1 MNRDFDIDQLVSYLT
16 GNSSKKEQ
24 LLVEQWIALS
34 EENMLLFDEFK
45 KVWDS
50 SSIKTEGKVIDVDKA
65 WAEFK
70 IRTNF
75 VETSPIVA
83 AEIKPTN
90 TIKKILFYSYRVAA
104 LAVVLFGL
112 YFLLPN
118 DSTVEIH
125 NYTASSVQVESPLIL
140 SDGSSVIMNKGARI
154 NYPNDFGSVSRNVN
168 FKGEA
173 FFDIAHNPDKP
184 MIIGTGDVR
193 VKVLG
198 TSFDLC
204 NFADSDEIT
213 VYLETG
219 KILFYSVDEVDGSIL
234 EQIILYPGQKGV
246 YNKNTGLITKYQTA
260 DNNHVAW
267 KTGVLEFTNAPL
279 TDVIKVLE
287 RTYQVNI
294 KPEINIDDYHLTA
307 RFNNESLTSIFES
320 LEIIYNFKCEINNGS
335 VVIY

>member
-1 MNRDFDIDQLVSYLT
+1 MNKEFNIHQLVSYLT
-16 GNSSKKEQ
+16 GNCSKEEQ

-34 EENMLLFDEFK
+34 DDNMLLFDELK

-50 SSIKTEGKVIDVDKA
+50 SSVKTDGGVVDVDKA
-65 WAEFK
+65 WAEFQ

-75 VETSPIVA
+75 VETSTVA
-83 AEIKPTN
+83 PAEIKPTPSS
-90 TIKKILFYSYRVAA
+90 KKILYYSSRVAA
-104 LAVVLFGL
+104 VAVVLFGL
-112 YFLLPN
+112 YFLLSK
-118 DSTVEIH
+118 DSPVEIH
-125 NYTASSVQVESPLIL
+125 NYTASSVQIESPQVLP
-140 SDGSSVIMNKGARI
+140 DGSSVVMNKGARI
-154 NYPNDFGSVSRNVN
+154 NYPNDFGSDTRNVN

-173 FFDIAHNPDKP
+173 FFDIAHNPEKP
-184 MIIGTGDVR
+184 MIIATGDVR

-204 NFADSDEIT
+204 NCVDFDEIT

-219 KILFYSVDEVDGSIL
+219 KILFYSVDEVDGSTL

-246 YNKNTGLITKYQTA
+246 YNKNTGLITKCQFT

-287 RTYQVNI
+287 HTYQVNI
-294 KPEINIDDYHLTA
+294 KSAININDYHLTA
-307 RFNNESLTSIFES
+307 RFNNESLNSIFES
-320 LEIIYNFKCEINNGS
+320 LEIIYNFKYEINDGS
-335 VVIY
+335 VLIY